1 MKKNVLTI
9 ALLLIT
15 NLLFAQSYIVLVSRA
30 DSAYD
35 AKDYKLS
42 ALTYSRAFKLY
53 NLKVTQNDLYNAACS
68 WALYNNADSAF
79 SILNRAV
86 NEKNYYNI
94 NHISNDADLTVL
106 HTDNR
111 WARLIDRVKQNKTK
125 AEAKFN
131 MPLTKILDS
140 VLTSDQEG
148 RRHISEISAKY
159 GYQSKEMDKLW
170 QTIGTADSINLITV
184 TAILD
189 KYGWLGPETVGNQ
202 GSMALFLVIQH
213 SSQQVQEKYLPV
225 MRKAVKEG
233 KALAANLALLEDRVA
248 LEEGKKQIYGSQVQ
262 TDPKTGKSSFRPIED
277 EPNVDKRREEVGLGP
292 LRDYAKLFNFDYQVP
307 VK

>member
-1 MKKNVLTI
+1 
-9 ALLLIT
+9 
-15 NLLFAQSYIVLVSRA
+15 
-30 DSAYD
+30 
-35 AKDYKLS
+35 
-42 ALTYSRAFKLY
+42 
-53 NLKVTQNDLYNAACS
+53 
-68 WALYNNADSAF
+68 
-79 SILNRAV
+79 
-86 NEKNYYNI
+86 
-94 NHISNDADLTVL
+94 
-106 HTDNR
+106 
-111 WARLIDRVKQNKTK
+111 
-125 AEAKFN
+125 
-131 MPLTKILDS
+131 
-140 VLTSDQEG
+140 
-148 RRHISEISAKY
+148 
-159 GYQSKEMDKLW
+159 MDKLW
-170 QTIGTADSINLITV
+170 QTIKAADSINLITV

-202 GSMALFLVIQH
+202 GSMALFLVVQH
-213 SSQQVQEKYLPV
+213 SNQQVQEKYLPV